1 LEELLYLSWVHPRII
16 VFYNL
21 DSELEILRSI
31 SESKYLESGTV
42 LAEWNGHKHEPL
54 PDSERWLYF
63 VQYMAGA
70 EGWNCTE
77 TDTIVF
83 YSLNYS
89 YKIMEQASGRIDRIN
104 TLYSTLNYYRFI
116 SESTIDRAIV
126 NALVNKQNF
135 NELAFAGH

>member
-1 LEELLYLSWVHPRII
+1 M
-16 VFYNL
+16 FYNL
-21 DSELEILRSI
+21 NSELDMLRSI
-31 SESKYLESGTV
+31 TKSKYFEEGTV
-42 LAEWNGHKHEPL
+42 VAEWNGHKHEPL

-63 VQYMAGA
+63 VQYSAGA

-104 TLYSTLNYYRFI
+104 TLYSTLNYYRFV
-116 SESTIDRAIV
+116 SDASIDRAII
-126 NALVNKQNF
+126 NALTNKRNF
-135 NELAFAGH
+135 NELAFVGH